1 MIINTVKIDEILEG
15 LAYDNKNRFNAYFV
29 AYLSEEKDIDRVND
43 YLMMKAQFGVLEVK
57 LETICP
63 NDHVDQQFDWGKLP
77 DCEIN
82 CRLCDDDESYFPD
95 PEKTNIVFNFTKEYV
110 EALKKKQ
117 QNSQQLIAI

>member
-77 DCEIN
+77 DYEIS
-82 CRLCDDDESYFPD
+82 CRFCDDDESYFPD

-117 QNSQQLIAI
+117 QNSQLIAI